1 MNYIIML
8 LIIVGLVIA
17 DYATGIIKAY
27 CKSDINSAK
36 MRKGGLNK
44 LAEIIVMSVAIG
56 LDIGLEQLGSY
67 YGHAELSGIA
77 GIVTASAVFAYIL
90 VMELV
95 SILENYSEINTEA
108 KWAVRFIKRLKV
120 YTKDDESEE

>member
-1 MNYIIML
+1 MKYIIML
-8 LIIVGLVIA
+8 LIIFGVAIA

-27 CKSDINSAK
+27 IKSNINSAK

-56 LDIGLEQLGSY
+56 LDIGLEKLGSY
-67 YGHAELSGIA
+67 YGYAELSSIA

-120 YTKDDESEE
+120 YTKDNESEE

>member
-27 CKSDINSAK
+27 CNADINSAK

-77 GIVTASAVFAYIL
+77 GIITASAVFAYIL